1 MNKKPGL
8 LFIINE
14 LATGGAETYLV
25 RLAEKLQIDFT
36 ISVLTFM
43 SYNNDDA
50 FIKMMRG
57 RVNFS
62 LIEYPLQN
70 PKGFRNWLFWKI
82 NALFSKFGKKGLYVK
97 LRDRYKRIQ
106 LRKKL
111 RKENVQV
118 VMTSSGSSDYF
129 SAHYIKKHY
138 NIPIVLTMHSSYN
151 KENWCSLVSEQKFF
165 NWAQSIF
172 EKVDYIFYTA
182 DYNYNI
188 FNQIDC
194 ANIPKREKL
203 HMGYEPKIAHSIR
216 KDYSIPEDAFVCTM
230 FARGIPEKGWGEALI
245 AFSKFLKIYPN
256 SYFFALAPNTEYMQS
271 LQQTYSDNSHIIFT
285 GYVSEPE
292 HYIYSSDCTMLPSYF
307 PESLPNS
314 VIESLAY
321 GKPILVTDVA
331 DTTKMIQ
338 HKDKQAGFIIPFTS
352 EKKADVNNIFEKL
365 VFLAENPQ
373 VLHEKQEI
381 AQCAFQKFSLEKS
394 VTRYKEIFD
403 GLLSTHKKI

>member
-50 FIKMMRG
+50 FIKMMRD

-97 LRDRYKRIQ
+97 LRDRHKRIQ
-106 LRKKL
+106 LGKTLRKKGI
-111 RKENVQV
+111 KVC
-118 VMTSSGSSDYF
+118 MTSSGSSDFF
-129 SAHYIKKHY
+129 SAHYLKKHY
-138 NIPIVLTMHSSYN
+138 NLPIVLTMHSSYN
-151 KENWCSLVSEQKFF
+151 KENWHVLGNKETFF
-165 NWAQSIF
+165 DWSQSIF
-172 EKVDYIFYTA
+172 ENVDFIFYTA

-188 FNQIDC
+188 FNEI
-194 ANIPKREKL
+194 NISKLPQREKL

-216 KDYSIPEDAFVCTM
+216 DTYSISKDAFVCTM
-230 FARGIPEKGWGEALI
+230 FARGVVEKGWEQAIDAFLI
-245 AFSKFLKIYPN
+245 LLKNHPN
-256 SYFFALAPNTEYMQS
+256 SYLFLLAPNTDYMKS
-271 LQQTYSDNSHIIFT
+271 LKEKHSDNNHIIFT
-285 GYVSEPE
+285 GYISEPE
-292 HYIYSSDCTMLPSYF
+292 NYIFSSDCTMLPSYY

-321 GKPILVTDVA
+321 GKPVLVTDVA
-331 DTTKMIQ
+331 DTKKMIESETG
-338 HKDKQAGFIIPFTS
+338 DAGYIIPYTS
-352 EKKADVNNIFEKL
+352 EKVADVLI
-365 VFLAENPQ
+365 LAQQLMSLIQNPLI
-373 VLHEKQEI
+373 LHEKQEN
-381 AQCAFQKFSLEKS
+381 AKKAFQKFSLEKS
-394 VTRYKEIFD
+394 VQRYKEVFNELIYD
-403 GLLSTHKKI
+403 KI